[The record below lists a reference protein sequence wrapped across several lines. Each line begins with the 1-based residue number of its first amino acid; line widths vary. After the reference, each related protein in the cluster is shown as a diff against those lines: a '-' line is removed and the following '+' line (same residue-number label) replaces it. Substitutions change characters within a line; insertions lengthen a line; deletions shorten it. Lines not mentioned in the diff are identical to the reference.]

1 MRLSLKNVC
10 LLILA
15 GALLV
20 PGAMAG
26 QEPAQRAPD
35 SSATAARKSSPPRPV
50 LNEQQR
56 RGEALFVQN
65 CPLCHVPSNQ
75 KKRMGI
81 QGPVLQGMFGEDAN
95 EDALRQYIQ
104 QGVPDKMPGF
114 RYALEPKQI
123 DDLIA
128 YLKTGAYLRAPG
140 GGN

>member
-1 MRLSLKNVC
+1 M
-10 LLILA
+10 
-15 GALLV
+15 
-20 PGAMAG
+20 
-26 QEPAQRAPD
+26 
-35 SSATAARKSSPPRPV
+35 
-50 LNEQQR
+50 
-56 RGEALFVQN
+56 FVQN

-75 KKRMGI
+75 KKRLGI

>member
-1 MRLSLKNVC
+1 MRLSLRNVC

-15 GALLV
+15 GAPLF
-20 PGAMAG
+20 PGALGG
-26 QEPAQRAPD
+26 QEPAPRATD
-35 SSATAARKSSPPRPV
+35 SSATAAKKSSPPRPV

-75 KKRMGI
+75 KKRLGI